1 MKLSRILTLAL
12 LGTVGFTTSAMAK
25 GTVAGTKIS
34 NAPTLT
40 YSMGGTEKKAK
51 APVASYVV
59 DKVINFTI
67 DLKKAQK
74 QDVAVGKNAL
84 GVFLLTNKGNSVES
98 FVLAGNY
105 GSLKDFKFTGSK
117 VYIDKNNNGVLDKA
131 EMKHTPVLP
140 KLAID
145 GKKTIWIDATTDKK
159 TVIGK
164 GNYYGLLARATA
176 RGVKEIY
183 QKQSTKNT
191 MSKVDIVFADAESG
205 GDKIRDNKVINRY
218 IWTTVDGNNKDKLSI
233 KLQLN
238 WITGD
243 PVNGTSKNW
252 KDAQAGKFKAIPGAT
267 AVRRWEIKNAS
278 KTIAKDVKF
287 SAKIDGRTEKLAT
300 STKNTWWSGK
310 VVQRIDDKKWK
321 ILGEGKFNKKTNS
334 VDFTFKEIKPN
345 SLVHAYLVTEIK

>member
-1 MKLSRILTLAL
+1 MKLSKVLTLAL
-12 LGTVGFTTSAMAK
+12 LGTVGLTTSAMAK

-67 DLKKAQK
+67 DLKRGQK
-74 QDVAVGKNAL
+74 QNVAVGKNAL
-84 GVFLLTNKGNSVES
+84 GVFILTNKGNSVEN

-105 GSLKDFKFTGSK
+105 GGLKDFKFTGAK
-117 VYIDKNNNGVLDKA
+117 IYIDANNNQVLDKA
-131 EMKHTPVLP
+131 EMKHRSVLP

-164 GNYYGLLARATA
+164 GNHYGLLARASSKGA
-176 RGVKEIY
+176 KEIY
-183 QKQSTKNT
+183 TKQSAKNT
-191 MSKVDIVFADAESG
+191 MSKVDIVFADAKWG
-205 GDKIRDNKVINRY
+205 GDKVRDNKVLKRY
-218 IWTTVDGNNKDKLSI
+218 IWTTVDGDNKDKLSI

-243 PVNGTSKNW
+243 PVNGSSRNW
-252 KDAQAGKFKAIPGAT
+252 KDSQAGKFKAIPGAT
-267 AVRRWEIKNAS
+267 AVRRWEIKNN
-278 KTIAKDVKF
+278 TETVAKDVKF
-287 SAKIDGRTEKLAT
+287 SAKIDGKTEKLAT
-300 STKNTWWSGK
+300 STKNVWWSGK
-310 VVQRIDDKKWK
+310 VVQRMDDKKWK
-321 ILGEGKFNKKTNS
+321 ILGEGKFNAKTNS
-334 VDFTFKEIKPN
+334 VDFEFKEIKPKT
-345 SLVHAYLVTEIK
+345 LVHAYLVTEIK